1 MKRSGTKAMQFKPMR
16 HHVREAGGRVRNGE
30 KGLTLIELLVVVAI
44 LGIVAAVVVPNVGAF
59 RTTGKLAAANDEAES
74 VKTAAMAYY
83 AEAADWAGVTP
94 AALNSGTGYEAY
106 IAGEPKALYVFD
118 DDGFIVSISEHTWG
132 DEIEWS
138 DHAPG
143 ERRWVRNG

>member
-1 MKRSGTKAMQFKPMR
+1 MMR
-16 HHVREAGGRVRNGE
+16 RFRRHVAWLRHRQN
-30 KGLTLIELLVVVAI
+30 GLTLIELLIVVAI

-59 RTTGKLAAANDEAES
+59 RTTGKLAAANDEVES
-74 VKTAAMAYY
+74 VKTAALAYY
-83 AEAADWAGVTP
+83 SEAADWAGVTSV
-94 AALNSGTGYEAY
+94 ALNSGNGYEAY
-106 IAGEPKALYVFD
+106 LAGEVKALYVFD
-118 DDGFIVSISEHTWG
+118 DDGFIVSVSEHIWG